1 MRWAINKKAMGIQ
14 SESEGADMTKKDRYF
29 EILKNLLNEHYNIM
43 NTTNKVFPDRQ
54 QFIEGYITAAVALDV
69 FDQKELTDFIE
80 NLHFDVFGMTVS
92 ERQRTRNFGN
102 GTDDDY
108 LKVAA
113 YIKKGVELE
122 F

>member
-1 MRWAINKKAMGIQ
+1 MIN
-14 SESEGADMTKKDRYF
+14 KDRYLG
-29 EILKNLLNEHYNIM
+29 ILQDTLKEHYNIM
-43 NTTNKVFPDRQ
+43 NITNKVFPERQ

-69 FDQKELTDFIE
+69 FDRKELTDFIE
-80 NLHFDVFGMTVS
+80 KLHFDVFGMTVS
-92 ERQRTRNFGN
+92 ERQCTRTFIN

-113 YIKKGVELE
+113 YIKKGVKLD

>member
-1 MRWAINKKAMGIQ
+1 M
-14 SESEGADMTKKDRYF
+14 KKDRYF
-29 EILKNLLNEHYNIM
+29 EILQNLLNEHYNIM

-69 FDQKELTDFIE
+69 FDRKEMTDFIE
-80 NLHFDVFGMTVS
+80 KLHFDVFGMTVS
-92 ERQRTRNFGN
+92 ERQRTKTFEN

-113 YIKKGVELE
+113 YIKKGVEIK